1 MKINYIKM
9 KIVMTTTKVI
19 IATIIIT
26 ITTKI
31 TKVIYSKPLSSKRSS
46 PVKMQTLKILV
57 IKLLDTFFNMKP
69 K

>member
-31 TKVIYSKPLSSKRSS
+31 TINKKH
-46 PVKMQTLKILV
+46 
-57 IKLLDTFFNMKP
+57 F
-69 K
+69 